1 MKPTSPFPP
10 FDPDEGQRAP
20 ASKRHHGLIPMR
32 YLLPNMITVLA
43 IVTGLSSIRFAY
55 DGRFEA
61 AIIMLLA
68 AAALDGLD
76 GRLARFMK
84 GASRFGEQLDSLA
97 DAINFGVA
105 PAIVCYSYILH
116 EANQFGWMAS
126 VIYCVACCL
135 RLARFNVSIGRQIP
149 DWQKHYF
156 VGIPAPAGSCVVL
169 MPIYLGAISLPINET
184 SGFFFSLYTLF
195 IAFLMVSNLPSY
207 NAKSLSIGVRRDIV
221 IPACLLIVAYAVLLM
236 SYPWQTLAI
245 SCLVYLGLLPL
256 SSWSYRR
263 ASGLAGTEAEEN
275 HP

>member
-1 MKPTSPFPP
+1 MKPASPFPP
-10 FDPDEGQRAP
+10 FDPDESDHGRAV
-20 ASKRHHGLIPMR
+20 KRHGPIPMR

-61 AIIMLLA
+61 AIIMLLV

-116 EANQFGWMAS
+116 QANQFGWMAA

-135 RLARFNVSIGRQIP
+135 RLARFNASIGRRIP

-169 MPIYLGAISLPINET
+169 MPVYLGRIFMPVNEMT
-184 SGFFFSLYTLF
+184 GFLFSLYTLL

-207 NAKSLSIGVRRDIV
+207 NAKSVGLGVRRDIV

-236 SYPWQTLAI
+236 SYPWQTVAI
-245 SCLVYLGLLPL
+245 SCLFYLGLLPV
-256 SSWSYRR
+256 SFWSYYR
-263 ASGLAGTEAEEN
+263 AAARAKED
-275 HP
+275 

>member
-10 FDPDEGQRAP
+10 FDPDEGDNVRRP
-20 ASKRHHGLIPMR
+20 KRGGPIPMR

-61 AIIMLLA
+61 AIAMLLV

-97 DAINFGVA
+97 DVINFGVA
-105 PAIVCYSYILH
+105 PALVCYAYILH
-116 EANQFGWMAS
+116 EANQFGWMAA

-135 RLARFNVSIGRQIP
+135 RLARFNISIGRKIP

-169 MPIYLGAISLPINET
+169 MPIYLGAISMPINEMT
-184 SGFFFSLYTLF
+184 GFFFSLYTLF

-207 NAKSLSIGVRRDIV
+207 NAKSVGLGVRRDIV

-236 SYPWQTLAI
+236 SYPWHTLAI
-245 SCLVYLGLLPL
+245 SCLFYLAHLPL
-256 SSWSYRR
+256 SFWSYRR
-263 ASGLAGTEAEEN
+263 QTAQNTIEKN
-275 HP
+275 